1 MPKGGDQNQDPG
13 GVEVLHSGRLGSDL
27 SEEEADN
34 SPSKVGYV
42 HIDDDMFG
50 IVGLGSGLGLG
61 QLFHKGVLSLHRHV
75 WGSGIGIGIR
85 TILPARWIKFT

>member
-13 GVEVLHSGRLGSDL
+13 GAEVLHSGRLGSDL

-34 SPSKVGYV
+34 SPSKVDQV

-50 IVGLGSGLGLG
+50 IRTIIPERCIEFTMTCLGS
-61 QLFHKGVLSLHRHV
+61 
-75 WGSGIGIGIR
+75 WD
-85 TILPARWIKFT
+85 WD